1 MHAAGRAALAVL
13 ASLIALSAP
22 PDNAPHTRRFVEV
35 NGARLE
41 LLDFGGHG
49 PVMVFLPG
57 FRNTAHVFDDLAP
70 EFTDR
75 FHVVALTP
83 RGIPVSG
90 APDSGYT
97 IAQLAADVHTLL
109 DSLGAHSA
117 ILAGHSIAGAIM
129 TKFGEAYPAQLTA
142 AIYLDASF
150 DYASAA
156 RRGSRPGRPVPVD
169 VTSSAYEKWAHRYT
183 DAVWSAPV
191 KAAAQ
196 ADRDAWDIDST
207 DVARRLALTE
217 PLRTE
222 VRSHPHEPWRNPAP
236 SLALCSIRGI
246 DRAIGWLTPDSARW
260 ADAKRFYDDDVK
272 EQRAECFRF
281 AQRSHNATVI
291 EVDSGHYV
299 FFDQRDLVVWE
310 MRAFLLPFK

>member
-1 MHAAGRAALAVL
+1 MFAAGRAALTL
-13 ASLIALSAP
+13 LFALSALGTP
-22 PDNAPHTRRFVEV
+22 SDNAPHTRRFVEV

-49 PVMVFLPG
+49 PLMIFLPG

-109 DSLGAHSA
+109 DSLGVHSA

-129 TKFGEAYPAQLTA
+129 TRFGEAYPAQLTA
-142 AIYLDASF
+142 AIYLNASF

-156 RRGSRPGRPVPVD
+156 RRGARPGRPVPVD
-169 VTSSAYEKWAHRYT
+169 AASPAFERWARLYT
-183 DAVWSAPV
+183 DASWSPSVRDAARSD
-191 KAAAQ
+191 AAA
-196 ADRDAWDIDST
+196 WGIDSA

-222 VRSHPHEPWRNPAP
+222 VRSHPHEPWRNPTP
-236 SLALCSIRGI
+236 SLALCSIRGV

-299 FFDQRDLVVWE
+299 FFDQRDLVVLE